1 VLNQYALDLKKTAPK
16 DFVVTPAWRAELRRR
31 LSDAGVTIEPKYEP
45 AATQVLDRELDRRVA
60 RLVLGDAGARQRSV
74 NEDHQLARAVA
85 LLSNARSQE
94 SLFALSHASPK

>member
-16 DFVVTPAWRAELRRR
+16 NFTVTPAWRTELRRR
-31 LSDAGVTIEPKYEP
+31 LADAGVTIEAKYDSG
-45 AATQVLDRELDRRVA
+45 ATLVLDRELDRRVA

-74 NEDHQLARAVA
+74 NEDHQLARAIA

-94 SLFALSHASPK
+94 ALLATGHASSK